1 MSAKDVHFLLN
12 LRNQLKLY
20 HWQTRVYSRHVAVDK
35 VLETLDTLIDSYVEI
50 YIGKY
55 GRPKLSGADAVIRLH
70 NLSEAGASKLVN
82 AAIKY
87 MMGPLVKGLKT
98 GVDTDLINVRD
109 EMLANLNQLLY
120 LFTLR

>member
-1 MSAKDVHFLLN
+1 MSAKDIHFLLN

-55 GRPKLSGADAVIRLH
+55 GRPKLSGADAVIRLY
-70 NLSEAGASKLVN
+70 NLSEAGATKLVN
-82 AAIKY
+82 AAAKY
-87 MMGPLVKGLKT
+87 IMGPLVKGLKA
-98 GVDTDLINVRD
+98 GVDTDLINLRD

>member
-1 MSAKDVHFLLN
+1 MSSKDVHFLLN

-20 HWQTRVYSRHVAVDK
+20 HWQTRVYARHIAVDE
-35 VLETLDTLIDSYVEI
+35 VLEKLDKLIDEYVEI

-55 GRPKLSGADAVIRLH
+55 GRPKLSGADAIIRLH
-70 NLSEAGASKLVN
+70 NLSEAGATKLVN

-98 GVDTDLINVRD
+98 GVDTDLINLRD
-109 EMLANLNQLLY
+109 EMLAILNQLLY